1 MEEIKDLKT
10 QIINYARTREVY
22 EAYRKAGYSKKFYR
36 EHEAD
41 ILLHKAAKKHFD
53 ELGIKKPHTVKSL
66 SAEYAELLAE
76 KKKAYG
82 EYREARDEMKELLLV
97 KANIDT
103 IMGKDGKAHDDP
115 QKKKPNRQ

>member
-1 MEEIKDLKT
+1 MSGPPPPIGKILFFSALDLICGSRFPRSSPAEEIPQSVPLDHRL
-10 QIINYARTREVY
+10 V
-22 EAYRKAGYSKKFYR
+22 
-36 EHEAD
+36 
-41 ILLHKAAKKHFD
+41 LP
-53 ELGIKKPHTVKSL
+53 KPL
-66 SAEYAELLAE
+66 P
-76 KKKAYG
+76 YG